1 MWRRRCGNVAMI
13 ALAGMMATT
22 AVGRPGAHAQPDPD
36 EVRGLWVLRTS
47 LTAPERI
54 DELVQTAV
62 RGGYNTLLVQVR
74 GRGDALY
81 ASTIDPRSDELRS
94 APSSFDPLAETIA
107 RAHAK
112 GLKVHAWFNVNL
124 VASAA
129 ALPAARD
136 HIVNR
141 EPGWLMVP
149 RPLAATLLTMDART
163 PAYLTQLARWS
174 RAESDTVEGVYLSPV
189 PDASQDYTVS
199 VVRDLLS
206 RYPVDGLHLDYI
218 RYPTA
223 DFDYS
228 RAALDAFRAQ
238 TLPLVTAEERARLD
252 GARASDPLIW
262 TRTFP
267 DGWEAFRRGRLTTLV
282 ERIRGAARELRPA
295 ALLSAAVVPGAADA
309 RTRKLQDWSE
319 WARLDLLDVIC
330 PMAYATDVSEFA
342 RQVDDAQAS
351 AHGLPVWAGI
361 GAWRLPVARTA
372 AHVRE
377 ARRSAADGILLF
389 SYDSLLTST
398 APRGT
403 YFTRLRPAIV
413 DPEQ

>member
-1 MWRRRCGNVAMI
+1 MSRQSCSWGAIVAVLVMI
-13 ALAGMMATT
+13 AVL
-22 AVGRPGAHAQPDPD
+22 RPGAHAQPEPG

-47 LTAPERI
+47 LTSPERI

-62 RGGYNTLLVQVR
+62 KGGYNTLLVQVR

-81 ASTIDPRSDELRS
+81 ESAIDPRSDELRS
-94 APSSFDPLAETIA
+94 ALPSFDPLAVTIA
-107 RAHAK
+107 QAHAQ

-124 VASAA
+124 VASAVV
-129 ALPAARD
+129 LPQSRE

-149 RPLAATLLTMDART
+149 RQLAPALSKIDPRT
-163 PAYLTQLARWS
+163 PAFLTQLSRWT
-174 RAESDTVEGVYLSPV
+174 RAESDSVEGMYLSPI
-189 PDASQDYTVS
+189 PEASQSYTVS
-199 VVRDLLS
+199 VVRDLLQ
-206 RYPVDGLHLDYI
+206 RYAIDGLHLDYI

-228 RAALDAFRAQ
+228 AAALEAFRLHN
-238 TLPLVTAEERARLD
+238 LPLVPADERDRLD
-252 GARASDPLIW
+252 GMRRSDPLIW
-262 TRTFP
+262 TRAFP
-267 DGWEAFRRGRLTTLV
+267 EGWDAFRRDRLTALV
-282 ERIRGAARELRPA
+282 ERIRATVRELRPT
-295 ALLSAAVVPGAADA
+295 ALISAAVVPGAADA
-309 RTRKLQDWSE
+309 RARKLQDWSE

-351 AHGLPVWAGI
+351 AHGVPVWAGI

-403 YFTRLRPAIV
+403 YFMRLRPTIV